1 MQFYNASGR
10 YTIGNTT
17 LHGGSANVGIADSSG
32 TFTFTGCSITSPTA
46 IAFNVSGSTAT
57 NTANVAYTGL
67 ITQANN
73 YAAVSVANQRAAR

>member
-1 MQFYNASGR
+1 M
-10 YTIGNTT
+10 
-17 LHGGSANVGIADSSG
+17 HGGGANVGIADSSG

-73 YAAVSVANQRAAR
+73 YAAVSVANHTGGTMTFSRPPPEPPPAT